1 MTLKTFTI
9 GVQHFLAM
17 FGATILVPVL
27 TGLPVSIA
35 LFASG
40 VGTLIFH
47 LITKGKVPAYLGSS
61 FAFIPPIALVIGSYG
76 GISAALG
83 GIIVAGLIY
92 AVVGL
97 LIKKYNS
104 KFFIEFFP
112 PVVTGP
118 IIMIIG
124 LTLAPT
130 AIDQISN
137 GVFLGVIAMLL
148 VTICSVFFSGFIR
161 MIPIIIGLAGGYL
174 TGLIMGA
181 VDLSVIS
188 EASFFGLP
196 DFYAPS
202 FSIKAISLIAPVALV
217 TMIEHVGDVL
227 AISNTIG
234 KGKELI
240 KDPGLGSTLLG
251 DGLAT
256 MFAGFVGG
264 PPNTTYSEN
273 TGVLAL
279 TKVYESKV
287 MRIGAVIAI
296 LVSFSPKFSAII
308 RSIPQGVIG
317 GVSIILFGMIAG
329 VGLRT
334 LVENDVDFKKSRN
347 LIIVG
352 VTLIVGLGGAVVNIG
367 ALEFSGLALAAVLA
381 IVLNK
386 ALPADLE
393 FSKN

>member
-27 TGLPVSIA
+27 TGLPVSMA

-47 LITKGKVPAYLGSS
+47 LVTKGKVPAYLGSS

-76 GISAALG
+76 GVSAALG

-104 KFFIEFFP
+104 DFFIEFFP

-118 IIMIIG
+118 IIMVIG

-130 AIDQISN
+130 AIDQISS
-137 GVFLGVIAMLL
+137 GVFLGIVAMLL
-148 VTICSVFFSGFIR
+148 VTICSVFFPGFIR

-174 TGLIMGA
+174 AGLVMGA

-188 EASFFGLP
+188 EASLFGLP
-196 DFYAPS
+196 NFHAPS

-234 KGKELI
+234 KGRELI

-296 LVSFSPKFSAII
+296 LVSFSPKFSALI

-334 LVENDVDFKKSRN
+334 LVENSVDFKKSRN

>member
-9 GVQHFLAM
+9 GGQHFLAM

-27 TGLPVSIA
+27 TGLPVSMA

-47 LITKGKVPAYLGSS
+47 FTTKGKVPAYLGSS

-76 GISAALG
+76 GVSAALG

-97 LIKKYNS
+97 LIKKYS
-104 KFFIEFFP
+104 SDIFIEFFP

-118 IIMIIG
+118 IIMVIG
-124 LTLAPT
+124 LTLAPV

-137 GVFLGVIAMLL
+137 GVFLGIVAMLL
-148 VTICSVFFSGFIR
+148 VVICSIFFSGFIR
-161 MIPIIIGLAGGYL
+161 MIPIIIGLGGGYL
-174 TGLIMGA
+174 AGLIIGA

-196 DFYAPS
+196 DFHAPS

-256 MFAGFVGG
+256 MFAGLVGG

-296 LVSFSPKFSAII
+296 LVSFSPKFSAVI

-334 LVENDVDFKKSRN
+334 LVENNVDFKKSRN

-352 VTLIVGLGGAVVNIG
+352 ITLIVGLGGAVVNIG

-386 ALPADLE
+386 ALPADL
-393 FSKN
+393 KL